1 MEMTRRILVLEDEK
15 SIRSFI
21 KIKLRGAGY
30 EVIEAESGQEAIDR
44 MDNSVDIAL
53 LDVMLPDIDGFEVCG
68 ILREKY
74 DQLGII
80 MITAKGMEDDK
91 VTGLRKGA
99 DDYIVKPFSPKE
111 LIARIQSLLR
121 RLDIGSINK
130 YKNNRVTIGPFV
142 MDMDKKTLKKHDIYI
157 SLTPTEYAIISFLIH
172 HKNKVISRDE
182 LLDQVWGADYFGDIK
197 TVDVNVRRIR
207 QKIEEDPSQPL
218 FLKTV
223 WGHGYIWSLE
233 E

>member
-1 MEMTRRILVLEDEK
+1 VTRRILVLEDEK

-21 KIKLRGAGY
+21 KIKLRGSGY

-44 MDNSVDIAL
+44 MDNRVDIAL
-53 LDVMLPDIDGFEVCG
+53 LDVMLPDIDGFEVCS

-121 RLDIGSINK
+121 RLDIGSTNK
-130 YKNNRVTIGPFV
+130 YKNNRVTIGPFAL
-142 MDMDKKTLKKHDIYI
+142 DMDKKTLKKYETYI

-172 HKNKVISRDE
+172 HKNRVISRDE
-182 LLDQVWGADYFGDIK
+182 LLDQVWGVDYFGDIK

>member
-1 MEMTRRILVLEDEK
+1 MTRRILVLEDEK

-21 KIKLRGAGY
+21 KIKLRGSGY

-44 MDNSVDIAL
+44 MDNRVDIAL
-53 LDVMLPDIDGFEVCG
+53 LDVMLPDIDGFEVCS

-121 RLDIGSINK
+121 RLDIGSTNK
-130 YKNNRVTIGPFV
+130 YKNNRVTIGPFAL
-142 MDMDKKTLKKHDIYI
+142 DMDKKTLKKYETYI

-172 HKNKVISRDE
+172 HKNRVISRDE
-182 LLDQVWGADYFGDIK
+182 LLDQVWGVDYFGDIK

>member
-1 MEMTRRILVLEDEK
+1 MTRRILVLEDEK

-21 KIKLRGAGY
+21 KIKLRASGY

-44 MDNSVDIAL
+44 MDNRVDIAL

-130 YKNNRVTIGPFV
+130 YKNNRVTIGPFAL
-142 MDMDKKTLKKHDIYI
+142 DMDKKTLKKYETYI

-172 HKNKVISRDE
+172 HKNRVISRDE

-207 QKIEEDPSQPL
+207 QKIEEDPSNRC
-218 FLKTV
+218 
-223 WGHGYIWSLE
+223 S
-233 E
+233 